1 MGGYGFELQSYFLV
15 LATVWGSRIGLYGY
29 VFRAASAGATL
40 MTTPGDA
47 LAVLQDSLNAAVKAS
62 CQVPKDERPKFIGAF
77 LLRAAAGE
85 PATAGGPSELPAS
98 ERSELALVIER
109 AVNDA
114 PDLSLRAVGEA
125 LCGPREPQQAH
136 SPAHDGPAV
145 ANAKLVFQAVDKDA
159 SGFVDKAELREHVV
173 AHVISQGLM
182 PSAAEA
188 EEMTAK
194 LFATLDA
201 DADGR
206 IAVDEWVRAFAASE
220 LQRQQ
225 GRGSQEFEGAQ

>member
-1 MGGYGFELQSYFLV
+1 
-15 LATVWGSRIGLYGY
+15 
-29 VFRAASAGATL
+29 
-40 MTTPGDA
+40 
-47 LAVLQDSLNAAVKAS
+47 
-62 CQVPKDERPKFIGAF
+62 
-77 LLRAAAGE
+77 
-85 PATAGGPSELPAS
+85 
-98 ERSELALVIER
+98 
-109 AVNDA
+109 
-114 PDLSLRAVGEA
+114 
-125 LCGPREPQQAH
+125 
-136 SPAHDGPAV
+136 
-145 ANAKLVFQAVDKDA
+145 
-159 SGFVDKAELREHVV
+159 
-173 AHVISQGLM
+173 M